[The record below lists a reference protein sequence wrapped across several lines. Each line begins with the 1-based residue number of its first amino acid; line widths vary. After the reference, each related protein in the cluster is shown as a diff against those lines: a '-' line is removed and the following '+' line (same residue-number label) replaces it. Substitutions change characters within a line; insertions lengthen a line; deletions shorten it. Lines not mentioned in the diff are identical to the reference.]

1 MRADRRIDA
10 ARPVELARPDDFLVE
25 RLAHAVQALELV
37 LAGIEILAGH
47 GMDRGQRQR
56 IVGGELRE
64 HRVGRGQQLA
74 RAGEVGDVGVDLAA

>member
-10 ARPVELARPDDFLVE
+10 ARPVELVRPDDLLVQ

-47 GMDRGQRQR
+47 GVDGGERLRV
-56 IVGGELRE
+56 VGGELRE
-64 HRVGRGQQLA
+64 GRVGRGQQLA
-74 RAGEVGDVGVDLAA
+74 RAGEVGDVGVDAAA